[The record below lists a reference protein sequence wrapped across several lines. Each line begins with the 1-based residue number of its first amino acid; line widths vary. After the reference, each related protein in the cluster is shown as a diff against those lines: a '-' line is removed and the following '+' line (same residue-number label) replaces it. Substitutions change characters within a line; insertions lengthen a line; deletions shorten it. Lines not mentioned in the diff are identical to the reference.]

1 MRKIYF
7 YQLHYLNVFI
17 CTCVQQCNLY
27 IKHIVRICVY
37 FMLHLYSCLCLSHTF
52 ISFIVMVNIRLSLA
66 QLCVFESKHSGL
78 NKVEKSFRLFYVCVS
93 ARAHQWDTI
102 EMCVTICCL
111 CNAYLFQ
118 WLGVMAYAL
127 KKLQMLHMP
136 HVLRLNNFDINLNK
150 MVEYS
155 DNFFYNLIFKYK

>member
-37 FMLHLYSCLCLSHTF
+37 FMFHLYSCLCLSHAF

-78 NKVEKSFRLFYVCVS
+78 NKVEKSFRLFYVCVCER
-93 ARAHQWDTI
+93 ARASVKHDWNVRYCFLPVQ
-102 EMCVTICCL
+102 CVFISMTWGDGLRTKKITD
-111 CNAYLFQ
+111 AP
-118 WLGVMAYAL
+118 YA
-127 KKLQMLHMP
+127 KC
-136 HVLRLNNFDINLNK
+136 VA
-150 MVEYS
+150 VE
-155 DNFFYNLIFKYK
+155 